1 MKKSYKRSSTPKRP
15 IRRSQIISMFGVG
28 SIYQFK
34 NQYSNKGDSDSLML
48 AGLDSWFKNTTIP
61 DEWKIYEPRLQ
72 KVLKKDFFVIPPD
85 FREKTDEDNIR
96 KKYLPYVRFPRWHYC
111 HICGNMKELS
121 PYGPSQKCEPK
132 KNSQGSWLHK
142 DDFKLCASK
151 EDSKRRYLI
160 PVRFMLICEAGHID
174 DISFMKWVHGEKNY
188 SENCELKFFE
198 GKGGGN
204 SLLNLRIECVE
215 CKIGKSMAS
224 AFAEQEDEN
233 SSMSQI
239 KHKCSGSKPWLGS
252 KELDKGCKYPQT
264 LVLRQASNAYYPV
277 IKSSIYIPIKTNN
290 ANRKILEFINQKK
303 VWDEVLRQ
311 KDSPQELEVTIKHA
325 LLFGEQKYKSLDLKE
340 VLEAINNKKLG
351 LEEQNRITPEKS
363 DEEELYRNQ
372 EYNFIINSSSDDEES
387 ELKLKKIP
395 IDEYGS
401 LKNYFSN
408 IFLIEKLIETRVQRG
423 FTRKKPYDGDS
434 NKSNLQSI
442 FQDNKINWLPANV
455 VTGEGIFFEFNSHK
469 LNTWLKN
476 FSTKDHENINK
487 NYNNIRSSR
496 GISERIVN
504 TKFFLIHTFSHLL
517 INQLS
522 YSCGY
527 GSASLKERIYCN
539 QKYKDKEM
547 HGLLIYTAS
556 GDSEGSMGGLV
567 REGEPKNI
575 KKIIQQAVKKSVTC
589 SYDPVCLDHKS
600 QGLNGTNASACHA
613 CCFVPETSC
622 EESNQLLD
630 RTTIIGNE
638 KGSHGYFKDILD
650 EDI

>member
-1 MKKSYKRSSTPKRP
+1 MKKIYKKNYTPKRP

-28 SIYQFK
+28 SIFQFK

-48 AGLDSWFKNTTIP
+48 AGLDAWFSNSIIE
-61 DEWKIYEPRLQ
+61 DEWKIFEPRLQ
-72 KVLKKDFFVIPPD
+72 KVLKKDFFVKPPD
-85 FREKTDEDNIR
+85 FREKGDN
-96 KKYLPYVRFPRWHYC
+96 KKLNFQYLPYLRFPTWHYC
-111 HICGNMKELS
+111 HVCGNMKKLTPFS
-121 PYGPSQKCEPK
+121 DSQKCEPLKESNGEYRHKEKFKNCTNK
-132 KNSQGSWLHK
+132 K
-142 DDFKLCASK
+142 
-151 EDSKRRYLI
+151 EEKRRYLI
-160 PVRFMLICEAGHID
+160 PVRFMYICAAGHID
-174 DISFMKWVHGEKNY
+174 DFPFMKWVHDGKKN
-188 SENCELKFFE
+188 SEHCELKFF
-198 GKGGGN
+198 GGTGGGS
-204 SLLNLRIECVE
+204 SLDNVKIGCVE
-215 CKIGKSMAS
+215 CNIVKNIAPEFNDSLDS
-224 AFAEQEDEN
+224 N
-233 SSMSQI
+233 S
-239 KHKCSGSKPWLGS
+239 KNNLYRKCTAAKPWLGN
-252 KELDKGCKYPQT
+252 KEFNKDCDKLQR

-277 IKSSIYIPIKTNN
+277 IKSSIYIPIKTNS

-311 KDSPQELEVTIKHA
+311 KDSPQGLEVAIGYA
-325 LLFGEQKYKSLDLKE
+325 LSFGDQKYKSLDLKE
-340 VLEAINNKKLG
+340 VLVAINSKKLG
-351 LEEQNRITPEKS
+351 LDEQNRITPDKI

-372 EYNFIINSSSDDEES
+372 EYNFIVNSNTSDEES

-401 LKNYFSN
+401 LKKYFSN
-408 IFLIEKLIETRVQRG
+408 ILLIEKLIETRVQRG
-423 FTRKKPYDGDS
+423 FTRLNPYDGDGK
-434 NKSNLQSI
+434 NSNLQPI

-455 VTGEGIFFEFNSHK
+455 VTGEGIFFEFNSQN
-469 LNTWLKN
+469 LNAWLKDFN
-476 FSTKDHENINK
+476 TKNHENIKK
-487 NYNNIRSSR
+487 NYNDIRSSKE
-496 GISERIVN
+496 ISERIIN

-547 HGLLIYTAS
+547 NGILIYTAS

-575 KKIIQQAVKKSVTC
+575 RKIIYQAIKKSITC

-630 RTTIIGNE
+630 RTTIIGGE
-638 KGSHGYFKDILD
+638 KGSLGFFKNILD
-650 EDI
+650 EDN

>member
-1 MKKSYKRSSTPKRP
+1 MIKMYKKNYIPKRP

-48 AGLDSWFKNTTIP
+48 AGLDAWFNNSMIE
-61 DEWKIYEPRLQ
+61 DEWKIFEPRLQ
-72 KVLKKDFFVIPPD
+72 KVLKKDFFVKPPD
-85 FREKTDEDNIR
+85 FREKDDN
-96 KKYLPYVRFPRWHYC
+96 KNLKFVYLPYLRFPTWHYC
-111 HICGNMKELS
+111 HVCGNMKKLS
-121 PYGPSQKCEPK
+121 PYSNSQRCEPLIDS
-132 KNSQGSWLHK
+132 NGDYIHK
-142 DDFKLCASK
+142 DKFKNCTNK
-151 EDSKRRYLI
+151 KVDKRRYLI
-160 PVRFMLICEAGHID
+160 PVRFMYICAAGHID
-174 DISFMKWVHGEKNY
+174 DFPFMKWIHDGKET
-188 SENCELKFFE
+188 SENCELKFF
-198 GKGGGN
+198 GGSGGGN
-204 SLLNLRIECVE
+204 SLENIKVGCVKCNIVKNIAPEFDNSESNSKNNLNR
-215 CKIGKSMAS
+215 
-224 AFAEQEDEN
+224 
-233 SSMSQI
+233 
-239 KHKCSGSKPWLGS
+239 KCSGAKPWLGNN
-252 KELDKGCKYPQT
+252 EFDKCNQQQL

-277 IKSSIYIPIKTNN
+277 IKSSIYIPIKTNST
-290 ANRKILEFINQKK
+290 NRKILEFINQKK
-303 VWDEVLRQ
+303 VWDVVLRH
-311 KDSPQELEVTIKHA
+311 KDSHQGLEDAIRTG
-325 LLFGEQKYKSLDLKE
+325 LSFSEQKYKSLDLKE

-351 LEEQNRITPEKS
+351 LEEQNKITPEKS

-372 EYNFIINSSSDDEES
+372 EYNYIINSETTDEEN

-395 IDEYGS
+395 IDQYGS
-401 LKNYFSN
+401 LKKYFSN

-423 FTRKKPYDGDS
+423 FTRLNPYDGDGK
-434 NKSNLQSI
+434 NSNLQPL
-442 FQDNKINWLPANV
+442 FLDNKINWLPVNV
-455 VTGEGIFFEFNSHK
+455 VTGEGIFFEFNAQN

-476 FSTKDHENINK
+476 FNTKNHENIIK
-487 NYNNIRSSR
+487 NYNDIRSSKK
-496 GISERIVN
+496 ISERIVN

-575 KKIIQQAVKKSVTC
+575 KKIIHQAVKKSVTC

-638 KGSHGYFKDILD
+638 KGSFGYFKDILD

>member
-1 MKKSYKRSSTPKRP
+1 MY
-15 IRRSQIISMFGVG
+15 
-28 SIYQFK
+28 
-34 NQYSNKGDSDSLML
+34 
-48 AGLDSWFKNTTIP
+48 
-61 DEWKIYEPRLQ
+61 
-72 KVLKKDFFVIPPD
+72 
-85 FREKTDEDNIR
+85 
-96 KKYLPYVRFPRWHYC
+96 
-111 HICGNMKELS
+111 IC
-121 PYGPSQKCEPK
+121 
-132 KNSQGSWLHK
+132 
-142 DDFKLCASK
+142 A
-151 EDSKRRYLI
+151 
-160 PVRFMLICEAGHID
+160 AGHID
-174 DISFMKWVHGEKNY
+174 DFPFMKWIHDGKET
-188 SENCELKFFE
+188 SENCELKFF
-198 GKGGGN
+198 GGSGGGN
-204 SLLNLRIECVE
+204 SLENIKVGCVKCNIVKNIAPEFDNSESNSKNNLNR
-215 CKIGKSMAS
+215 
-224 AFAEQEDEN
+224 
-233 SSMSQI
+233 
-239 KHKCSGSKPWLGS
+239 KCSGAKPWLGNN
-252 KELDKGCKYPQT
+252 EFDKCNQQQL

-277 IKSSIYIPIKTNN
+277 IKSSIYIPIKTNST
-290 ANRKILEFINQKK
+290 NRKILEFINQKK
-303 VWDEVLRQ
+303 VWDVVLRH
-311 KDSPQELEVTIKHA
+311 KDSHQGLEDAIRTG
-325 LLFGEQKYKSLDLKE
+325 LSFSEQKYKSLDLKE

-351 LEEQNRITPEKS
+351 LEEQNKITPEKS

-372 EYNFIINSSSDDEES
+372 EYNYIINSETTDEEN

-395 IDEYGS
+395 IDQYGS
-401 LKNYFSN
+401 LKKYFSN

-423 FTRKKPYDGDS
+423 FTRLNPYDGDGK
-434 NKSNLQSI
+434 NSNLQPL
-442 FQDNKINWLPANV
+442 FLDNKINWLPVNV
-455 VTGEGIFFEFNSHK
+455 VTGEGIFFEFNAQN

-476 FSTKDHENINK
+476 FNTKNHENIIK
-487 NYNNIRSSR
+487 NYNDIRSSKK
-496 GISERIVN
+496 ISERIVN

-575 KKIIQQAVKKSVTC
+575 KKIIHQAVKKSVTC

-638 KGSHGYFKDILD
+638 KGSFGYFKDILD